1 MFKSL
6 RMIPTAL
13 ILLLT
18 FMLSWTGGVPSIAAA
33 ESAGPAVKLTIGDV
47 SLSTGSISTVPVK
60 VTAVQGIYSYN
71 LQLNFDPARLEVSG
85 ISSVYGNTDK
95 DAGLAD
101 PKGYF
106 SSNIDNEEGWL
117 RVAWID
123 TSTGSETEHPIL
135 GQQELFV
142 INVKAKSTT
151 GSTGFTL
158 ASGDPEQLLFAGANF
173 GADAAPEALQ
183 TAVTGG
189 AVTVIP
195 TRSDDSGSKLPAL
208 SDVKVYLGGK
218 EQPSYASASSAAENG
233 RTVTTIKVDNDKALA
248 QIGQQGQTRLTLAL
262 NSSLADKVVGKLN
275 GTLVKA
281 MESGKAEVEVQ
292 TPFASYVLP
301 ASMIRID
308 EVAKKLGAENALSAI
323 TIDISLNEADADA
336 AAAAQ
341 KAARVQSASLV
352 SAPVEFKVSAEY
364 NGHQVAI
371 DRFNN
376 YVERSIAIPE
386 GTDPGRI
393 TTAVVM
399 GEDGSLKHIPT
410 RVVQGSDGSYSAVV
424 NSLSNSVYAVI
435 YSAKSFAD
443 TEKHWSRADVADLAS
458 RLVIQGASANGF
470 EPDRSISRAEFV
482 TVLLRGLGLYG
493 SAQSASLPVDVS
505 ASAWYAGSVQTAE
518 SRGLIGGYA
527 DGSFKPGASISRA
540 EAMVV
545 LNRVA
550 ALLGQSRTP
559 AEPQAVLSAF
569 GDAGKVG
576 AWAQEAVA
584 AAVGQGWI
592 KGSGGEL
599 KPGATLTRAEAAA
612 MIRRLLIQADLIN
625 S

>member
-6 RMIPTAL
+6 RMIQTAFV
-13 ILLLT
+13 LLLA
-18 FMLSWTGGVPSIAAA
+18 FMLSWTGGVPPIAAA

-85 ISSVYGNTDK
+85 LSSVYGNTDK

-106 SSNIDNEEGWL
+106 SSNIDNKEGWL

-123 TSTGSETEHPIL
+123 TSAGGETEHPIL
-135 GQQELFV
+135 GDRELFV
-142 INVKAKSTT
+142 IHVKAKGAT
-151 GSTGFTL
+151 GDTGFTL
-158 ASGDPEQLLFAGANF
+158 ASGDPEQLLFAGVNF
-173 GADAAPEALQ
+173 GADAAAEALQ

-195 TRSDDSGSKLPAL
+195 ARSDDSGKLPSL

-218 EQPSYASASSAAENG
+218 EQPSYASASSDAVNG

-281 MESGKAEVEVQ
+281 MESGKAEVEVK

-301 ASMIRID
+301 APMIQID

-341 KAARVQSASLV
+341 KAAQMQTASLV

-424 NSLSNSVYAVI
+424 NSMSNSVYAVI

-458 RLVIQGASANGF
+458 RLVIQGASANRF

-493 SAQSASLPVDVS
+493 STQSTASLPTDVS
-505 ASAWYAGSVQTAE
+505 ASAWYAGGVQTAE

-545 LNRVA
+545 LNRAA

-559 AEPQAVLSAF
+559 ADPQAVLSAF

-576 AWAQEAVA
+576 AWAKEAVA